1 MHKPFHFSINVAV
14 TAQKK
19 PFKNINEFYNR
30 LDFNMYTALI
40 YYFIPNYG
48 YTLIHFMT
56 FI

>member
-1 MHKPFHFSINVAV
+1 MHKPFHFSINAAV

-19 PFKNINEFYNR
+19 PFKNINGLYNR

-56 FI
+56 Y